1 MKTDQEGVCF
11 CLETTV
17 PRANVMRLFH
27 SHSVFHG
34 TPKAVY
40 VYCSNVDLTT
50 WIKTLCDRYEATYIL
65 KSPPPASAT
74 KCIEIEPDVGFL
86 YILFETSPP
95 PLWIN
100 KMIIAGNRLQK
111 SRGLRITVT
120 LAGKRYTHSATTAVS
135 KLDKYIRSGRKAAE

>member
-1 MKTDQEGVCF
+1 
-11 CLETTV
+11 
-17 PRANVMRLFH
+17 
-27 SHSVFHG
+27 
-34 TPKAVY
+34 
-40 VYCSNVDLTT
+40 
-50 WIKTLCDRYEATYIL
+50 
-65 KSPPPASAT
+65 
-74 KCIEIEPDVGFL
+74 L